1 MNNYKKLNVWIQ
13 SHQLTL
19 VIYRVSIEFPK
30 HELFGLT
37 SQLRR
42 ASSSIPCNLAEGSSR
57 DSRKD
62 FARFVEIAHG
72 SALEVEYIILLTFD
86 LGYIDAQ
93 TYEQLIAE
101 ITSISKQLVALR
113 RSIIPKP

>member
-1 MNNYKKLNVWIQ
+1 MNNYKKLNVWMQ
-13 SHQLTL
+13 SHQFTL
-19 VIYRVSIEFPK
+19 AIYLVSIEFPK

-42 ASSSIPCNLAEGSSR
+42 ACSSIPCNLAEGSSR

-72 SALEVEYIILLTFD
+72 SALEVEYLILLTFD
-86 LGYIDAQ
+86 LGYMDTQ